1 MKYSLLW
8 SATLVLL
15 SSGLCHGAGFVTVDV
30 LRGITGG
37 SVTFT
42 TSVKPTTEPF
52 LALTW
57 GFNGTTNVIT
67 STTADVVGQGYENRV
82 EVDKSTGSLVLRH
95 LTEKDSGEYELM
107 IIPNGGE
114 QIQGTAKLEVLTP
127 VSEPTMACPT
137 GNLIEGKTSVKLAC
151 DANGLVSREWM
162 KDGKPVAPGGR
173 FSFHEGNRVLSISP
187 VDRMDTGGFLCNV
200 SNDISFETTN
210 CSLKV
215 FYGPDR
221 PIIDQTPIG
230 AELEDRVTLRCS
242 ADSLPKATYYWRFK
256 HMLMYG
262 PVHFIHEMEE
272 RHLGK
277 YTCTA
282 QNSVT
287 GLETSEVHKLHGT

>member
-1 MKYSLLW
+1 MHV
-8 SATLVLL
+8 SA
-15 SSGLCHGAGFVTVDV
+15 GLCHGAGFVTVDV
-30 LRGITGG
+30 LHGITGG

-42 TSVKPTTEPF
+42 TSVKPSAETF

-67 STTADVVGQGYENRV
+67 STTAEVVGQGYENRV

-114 QIQGTAKLEVLTP
+114 QIQGTAKLEVL
-127 VSEPTMACPT
+127 
-137 GNLIEGKTSVKLAC
+137 N
-151 DANGLVSREWM
+151 
-162 KDGKPVAPGGR
+162 
-173 FSFHEGNRVLSISP
+173 
-187 VDRMDTGGFLCNV
+187 
-200 SNDISFETTN
+200 
-210 CSLKV
+210 
-215 FYGPDR
+215 GPDR
-221 PIIDQTPIG
+221 PIIDQTPIE
-230 AELEDRVTLRCS
+230 AEMEERVTLRCS
-242 ADSLPKATYYWRFK
+242 ADSLPRATYYWRFK
-256 HMLMYG
+256 HMLIYG